1 MKILRG
7 ISTVYDKL
15 LNGLA
20 TASTELQFDF
30 SKIQS
35 NPFSEEV
42 TQFILN
48 KPEFENRNKILIIT
62 PRTDLTKQTVSALE
76 EFDEGQGNTMKI
88 SSIYAGAKLQVD
100 ADVII
105 GNYQSI
111 KNSIS
116 KPKIQSYRKQVIHLK
131 VKLLFA

>member
-48 KPEFENRNKILIIT
+48 NSILPNMELYKQYYTTGSNTIKFSLPMILNLKT
-62 PRTDLTKQTVSALE
+62 NLKNSPSTK
-76 EFDEGQGNTMKI
+76 
-88 SSIYAGAKLQVD
+88 
-100 ADVII
+100 
-105 GNYQSI
+105 SI
-111 KNSIS
+111 KYI
-116 KPKIQSYRKQVIHLK
+116 
-131 VKLLFA
+131 

>member
-48 KPEFENRNKILIIT
+48 NSIIT
-62 PRTDLTKQTVSALE
+62 NMELYKQYYTTGSNTIKFSLPMILNLKTNLKNFPSTKT
-76 EFDEGQGNTMKI
+76 TKYI
-88 SSIYAGAKLQVD
+88 
-100 ADVII
+100 
-105 GNYQSI
+105 
-111 KNSIS
+111 
-116 KPKIQSYRKQVIHLK
+116 
-131 VKLLFA
+131 